1 MSPVLPK
8 EDGMIETL
16 AQVLLNTLKS
26 YPKSDFMLYKK
37 NGAYVPLSTEDF
49 GARVRHF
56 SLGLRELGLG
66 PGDKMVI
73 LSENRPE
80 WVIADF
86 AALCRGALSVPI
98 YTTLVAEQARYI
110 IDDSDASIVVVSSEE
125 QWRKVEA
132 ARSGLDKVR
141 HYITFLPEA
150 PAGVLTMEEVCAMGR
165 KADAADPG
173 LFEREALR
181 VGPGD
186 EASLIYTSG
195 TTGIPKGVILT
206 HGNFLSNIIGVAEV
220 IIFSHEDTVLSF
232 LPLSHVLERMVTFT
246 YIYKGCSIAYAESV
260 ETVGQNLLEIRPHI
274 MVSVPRVFEKIY
286 AKVMDSVLAGSG
298 LKRKIFFWAVG
309 VGREYGALK
318 ISGARIP
325 AGLALRKSIAH
336 RLVFSKVIAKTGGRV
351 RFFVSGGAPLS
362 KDIAEFFYALGLV
375 ILEGYG
381 LTETAPVLTANTF
394 EAIRFGTVG
403 KAIPGVEVRI
413 AADGE
418 ILARGPN
425 IMKGYYKKEA
435 ETREVFDGDWFRTGD
450 IGRFDE
456 DGFLVITDRKKDLIV
471 TSGGKNVAP
480 QPIENL
486 LKTIPCVATAVV
498 VGDRKRFVA
507 ALIVPDFARLE
518 EHARSAGI
526 PFKDRA
532 GLVRDPRIV
541 DFVKSEVDRATPG
554 LAPYERVKRIALLDR
569 DFEIERDEITPSLK
583 VKRAIIE
590 KRYKDVIDGLYAE
603 EAADLRNG

>member
-1 MSPVLPK
+1 MV
-8 EDGMIETL
+8 ETL
-16 AQVLLNTLKS
+16 AQVLMNTVSS
-26 YPKSDFMLYKK
+26 YPKPDFMLAKK
-37 NGAYVPLSTEDF
+37 DGAYAPLSTKDF
-49 GARVRHF
+49 GDRVRHF
-56 SLGLRELGLG
+56 SLGLRELGLR
-66 PGDKMVI
+66 PGEKMVI
-73 LSENRPE
+73 LSENRPD

-86 AALCRGALSVPI
+86 AALCRGALTVPI
-98 YTTLVAEQARYI
+98 YTTLVSEQVRYI
-110 IDDSDASIVVVSSEE
+110 IDDSDAAIVVVSNEE
-125 QWRKVEA
+125 QWRKIEA
-132 ARSGLDKVR
+132 ARSGLGKVR

-150 PAGVLTMEEVCAMGR
+150 PEGVLTMEAVSAMGR

-181 VGPGD
+181 VKPED

-195 TTGIPKGVILT
+195 TTGVPKGVILT
-206 HGNFLSNIIGVAEV
+206 HGNFLSNILGVAEV
-220 IIFSHEDTVLSF
+220 IVFSHKDTVLSF

-260 ETVGQNLLEIRPHI
+260 ETVGQNLLEVRPHI

-286 AKVMDSVLAGSG
+286 AKVMDTVLAGSG
-298 LKRKIFFWAVG
+298 LKRKIFFWAAG
-309 VGREYGALK
+309 VGRAYGALK
-318 ISGARIP
+318 ISGARVP
-325 AGLALRKSIAH
+325 AGLALRRSIAH
-336 RLVFSKVIAKTGGRV
+336 RLVFSKIIAKTGGRV

-362 KDIAEFFYALGLV
+362 KDIAEFFYALGLI

-403 KAIPGVEVRI
+403 KAIPGVMIRI
-413 AADGE
+413 APDGE

-425 IMKGYYKKEA
+425 VMKGYYKKEA
-435 ETREVFDGDWFRTGD
+435 ETREVFDGEWFRTGD
-450 IGRFDE
+450 IGRFDD

-486 LKTIPCVATAVV
+486 LKTIPSVATAVV
-498 VGDRKRFVA
+498 VGDRQRFVA
-507 ALIVPDFARLE
+507 ALVVPDFAKLE
-518 EHARSAGI
+518 DHARSAGI
-526 PFKDRA
+526 PFGDRA
-532 GLVRDPRIV
+532 ALVRDPRIV
-541 DFVKSEVDRATPG
+541 DFVMSEVDRVTTG

-583 VKRAIIE
+583 VKRAIIA

-603 EAADLRNG
+603 EAGDLRNG